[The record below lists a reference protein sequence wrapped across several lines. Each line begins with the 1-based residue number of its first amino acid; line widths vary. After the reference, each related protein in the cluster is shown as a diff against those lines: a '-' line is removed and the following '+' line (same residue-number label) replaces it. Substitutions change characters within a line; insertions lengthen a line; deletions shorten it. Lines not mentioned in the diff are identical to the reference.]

1 MNSWENEDATLRREA
16 REKWLAG
23 LQVGSVLNVGVDVHD
38 FRPISEARVIELI
51 EASHPFSGT
60 DD

>member
-1 MNSWENEDATLRREA
+1 MMKCASLTASQNWTIRRDV
-16 REKWLAG
+16 KC
-23 LQVGSVLNVGVDVHD
+23 LNVGVDVHD